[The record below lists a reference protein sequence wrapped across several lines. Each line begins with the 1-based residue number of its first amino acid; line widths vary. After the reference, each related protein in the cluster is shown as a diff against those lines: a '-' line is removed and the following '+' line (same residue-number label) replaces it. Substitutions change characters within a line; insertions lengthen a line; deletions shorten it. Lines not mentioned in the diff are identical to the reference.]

1 MPTQIDSD
9 KYFISPRKRCMSL
22 WELYKGMFNIKK
34 NVTIRETEGVK
45 ELALSEVGRSAY
57 AWA

>member
-1 MPTQIDSD
+1 
-9 KYFISPRKRCMSL
+9 MSL
-22 WELYKGMFNIKK
+22 CELYKGMFNIKQ